1 MTETRDFGTSL
12 ELVMHQ
18 IVDDIILQ
26 AHAEGVVNPLLDFT
40 VGGEAVRVGK
50 ASAELLKL
58 ERGKGRSFALGD
70 IEVEQGWEAA
80 LVIGGKP
87 TGNGVACN
95 AEDVGKLGA

>member
-1 MTETRDFGTSL
+1 ME
-12 ELVMHQ
+12 E

-26 AHAEGVVNPLLDFT
+26 ADAEGVVNPLLDFS

-58 ERGKGRSFALGD
+58 ERGQGRSFALGD
-70 IEVEQGWEAA
+70 IEVKQGREAA
-80 LVIGGKP
+80 LMIRGEP
-87 TGNGVACN
+87 TGNRVACN